1 MLGTQLLTDLS
12 FTDLGGA
19 CFPDP
24 NSLPEVLRLL
34 STSTT
39 PEILSSRP
47 KSEEFKELERSEV
60 VLITSSP
67 FVVWVSGFSGGL
79 SLLNHRNFKGAG
91 STDVEVDNRKF
102 AAGDRV
108 LLRTGECD
116 TSGETGAGIGS
127 DKDLGLA
134 PVSGPFGGT
143 SWETALGDASIG
155 VALQKTA
162 SIVCLW
168 MRPGLHPWRFCA
180 NSKLSTI
187 LCL

>member
-12 FTDLGGA
+12 LTDLGGA

-67 FVVWVSGFSGGL
+67 FVV
-79 SLLNHRNFKGAG
+79 
-91 STDVEVDNRKF
+91 
-102 AAGDRV
+102 
-108 LLRTGECD
+108 
-116 TSGETGAGIGS
+116 
-127 DKDLGLA
+127 
-134 PVSGPFGGT
+134 
-143 SWETALGDASIG
+143 
-155 VALQKTA
+155 
-162 SIVCLW
+162 
-168 MRPGLHPWRFCA
+168 
-180 NSKLSTI
+180 
-187 LCL
+187 